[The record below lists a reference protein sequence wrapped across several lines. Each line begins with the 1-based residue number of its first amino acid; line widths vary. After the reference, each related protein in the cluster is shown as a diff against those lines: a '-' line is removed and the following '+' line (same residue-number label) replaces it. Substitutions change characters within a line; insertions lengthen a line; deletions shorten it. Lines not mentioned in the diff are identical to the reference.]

1 MWGGTWSGS
10 AIPVLVCISSL
21 LTPGSIFSRTDR
33 KAVHRFVG
41 SVSEK
46 MVTKTEETQLNR
58 LENQVDNG
66 GGGAWE
72 YLCLVRK
79 LKVRRSEK
87 VLKHGLSI
95 LNDLKQRSSLGSDGP
110 SSYATDLI
118 FLILLQLCDSYFLWF
133 LINMLLCLFFFD

>member
-1 MWGGTWSGS
+1 
-10 AIPVLVCISSL
+10 
-21 LTPGSIFSRTDR
+21 
-33 KAVHRFVG
+33 
-41 SVSEK
+41 

-66 GGGAWE
+66 GGGAWD

-95 LNDLKQRSSLGSDGP
+95 LNDPKRRSSLGADGA
-110 SSYATDLI
+110 SSFATDLI
-118 FLILLQLCDSYFLWF
+118 FIVLILLRDSLISDFMLRFLE
-133 LINMLLCLFFFD
+133 LRISLSCKTLFFCCALVACVCFSLNLTFD

>member
-1 MWGGTWSGS
+1 
-10 AIPVLVCISSL
+10 
-21 LTPGSIFSRTDR
+21 
-33 KAVHRFVG
+33 
-41 SVSEK
+41 

-66 GGGAWE
+66 GGGAWD

-95 LNDLKQRSSLGSDGP
+95 LNDPKQRSSLGADGH
-110 SSYATDLI
+110 SSFATDLI
-118 FLILLQLCDSYFLWF
+118 FVVMILLRDSVIYDF
-133 LINMLLCLFFFD
+133 ML